1 MSNDIASSVAS
12 STEGIRWSGWGEGA
26 FSEAAAAGKPVLLN
40 LMAFWCEWSRR
51 MAATTWADPDVRA
64 LVDREFIAVRVDADR
79 DPHVQD
85 RYIVG
90 GCPTTAFLTPTGE
103 VLWTGTFL
111 EPAELLQVASSVLH
125 AWRERRAELELE
137 ISRRTRAMEAAR
149 GRTGSGGLV
158 RREPADDVLTA
169 LRADFDP
176 LNGGFGAA
184 PKFPAPQA
192 IELLYSHA
200 AEDEAWRRIADL
212 TLDGMLAGDLWDATD
227 GAFFRYAMAADW
239 TEPRHEKLLSVNAGM
254 LEAYALA
261 ALLRQREDWRVIAQ
275 RTVAWVDATLGAT
288 DDLWGGSLAS
298 APDYYRADAEARAA
312 MQPPVADPTVFT
324 SANARWIGALALAG
338 ARLGE
343 PAWVARAE
351 LGMRSLL
358 RLMAAPNG
366 GLFHYRAPG
375 EAPRHEFLLV
385 DTLEAARAALALAQ
399 ATGQWEWV
407 DTARRLARHME
418 AEYWAEAGGFN
429 ERIRTRDDVGA
440 LRFLDC
446 QFEHNGDAARLLLDL
461 AHVTGERHWRALAEG
476 TLARLAGRAGR
487 YGTAAAGFALA
498 TDEFFEPP
506 PAVFIA
512 VPDHPNDASRPNDA
526 APLRAASF
534 ALPVPT
540 LRVWTVPA
548 GHASE
553 TERFS
558 ATDVPLAYVWSRR
571 GRSAPVSAPAQLA
584 AAGASIL

>member
-1 MSNDIASSVAS
+1 MSNNISSSVAS
-12 STEGIRWSGWGEGA
+12 STDGIRWSGWGEAA

-51 MAATTWADPDVRA
+51 MAATTWADAEVID
-64 LVDREFIAVRVDADR
+64 LVERELVAVRVDADR

-111 EPAELLQVASSVLH
+111 EAAELLQVASSVLH

-149 GRTGSGGLV
+149 GRSGSGGLV

-176 LNGGFGAA
+176 LNGGFGTA
-184 PKFPAPQA
+184 PKFPQPQA
-192 IELLYSHA
+192 IELLYAHA
-200 AEDEAWRRIADL
+200 GEDEAWTRIADL

-239 TEPRHEKLLSVNAGM
+239 TEPRYEKLLALNAGM
-254 LEAYALA
+254 LEAYAIG
-261 ALLRQREDWRVIAQ
+261 ALLRDRQDWRVVVQ
-275 RTVAWVDATLGAT
+275 RTVEWADAHLAA

-298 APDYYRADAEARAA
+298 SPEYYGADAGTRAA
-312 MQPPVADPTVFT
+312 MQPPAADPTVFT
-324 SANARWIGALALAG
+324 SAAARWIGALALAG
-338 ARLGE
+338 ASLGE

-351 LGMRSLL
+351 RGLRSLL
-358 RLMAAPNG
+358 RQMAAPNG

-407 DTARRLARHME
+407 ATARRLAGHME
-418 AEYWAEAGGFN
+418 AEYWAEAGGFS
-429 ERIRTRDDVGA
+429 ERIRTRGDVGA
-440 LRFLDC
+440 LRYLDC
-446 QFEHNGDAARLLLDL
+446 QFEANADAARLLLDL
-461 AHVTGERHWRALAEG
+461 AQVTGERHWRALAEG

-487 YGTAAAGFALA
+487 YGSAAASFALA

-512 VPDHPNDASRPNDA
+512 VPNGELDA
-526 APLRAASF
+526 AQLRAA
-534 ALPVPT
+534 ALVMPIPS

-548 GHASE
+548 GHASG
-553 TERFS
+553 TERFA

-571 GRSAPVSAPAQLA
+571 GRSLPVAAPAELV